1 MRKNKW
7 KTDQGYFTVPKE
19 GKTFKEISSILSEE
33 EGKSVPQSTVS
44 NIFRRGLVKIA
55 NHIAN
60 EYEKD
65 IDVEVVCRDPEF
77 RSSLMDVMRQTDQ
90 NNKKDDS
97 SISI

>member
-7 KTDQGYFTVPKE
+7 KTEQGYFTVPKE
-19 GKTFKEISSILSEE
+19 GKTFKEISSILSDE

-65 IDVEVVCRDPEF
+65 IDAEVICRDPGF
-77 RSSLMDVMRQTDQ
+77 RSSLMDVMRQTNQ

>member
-7 KTDQGYFTVPKE
+7 KTEQGYFTVPKE
-19 GKTFKEISSILSEE
+19 GKTFKEISSILSDE

-65 IDVEVVCRDPEF
+65 IDAEVICRDPGF
-77 RSSLMDVMRQTDQ
+77 RSSLMDVMRQTKQ

>member
-77 RSSLMDVMRQTDQ
+77 RSSLMDVMRQTNQ

-97 SISI
+97 SIPI

>member
-7 KTDQGYFTVPKE
+7 KTEQGYFTVPKE
-19 GKTFKEISSILSEE
+19 GKTFKEISSILSDE

-65 IDVEVVCRDPEF
+65 IDAEVICRDPDF
-77 RSSLMDVMRQTDQ
+77 RSSLMDVMRQTNQ